1 MSEKIYNMVDLET
14 IEKLADIV
22 SAKENGKYSLMGQNA
37 DEYPQAPA
45 LGANAVHV
53 TMGAPV
59 MPAVPAA
66 ASAAPAE
73 TPAAPKAPAGKAIK
87 APLVG
92 TFYAAPSPDQP
103 PFVQVGDT
111 VKKGDVVLI
120 IESMKLMN
128 EVTSDVEGV
137 VQEILVKNGD
147 AVEYDQ
153 PLMILA

>member
-14 IEKLADIV
+14 IEKLADII
-22 SAKENGKYSLMGQNA
+22 SAKDLGEITIADGEKTITVKGKKCPPPM
-37 DEYPQAPA
+37 PP
-45 LGANAVHV
+45 
-53 TMGAPV
+53 MGAPV

-66 ASAAPAE
+66 APAAPAE

-111 VKKGDVVLI
+111 VKKDDVVLI

-128 EVTSDVEGV
+128 EVTSDVDGV

-153 PLMILA
+153 PLMILS

>member
-22 SAKENGKYSLMGQNA
+22 AAKELGEITIADGEKCITVKGKKCPPPMPL
-37 DEYPQAPA
+37 PPA
-45 LGANAVHV
+45 
-53 TMGAPV
+53 GAPV
-59 MPAVPAA
+59 AAPPAVF
-66 ASAAPAE
+66 AAPAE
-73 TPAAPKAPAGKAIK
+73 TPAAPQKPAGKSIK

-128 EVTSDVEGV
+128 EVTSDVDGV

-153 PLMILA
+153 PLMILS

>member
-22 SAKENGKYSLMGQNA
+22 SAKDLGEITIADGEKTITVKGKKC
-37 DEYPQAPA
+37 PPP
-45 LGANAVHV
+45 
-53 TMGAPV
+53 MGAPV

-66 ASAAPAE
+66 A
-73 TPAAPKAPAGKAIK
+73 PAAPKAPAGKAIK

>member
-1 MSEKIYNMVDLET
+1 MSEKIYNMVDLDT

-22 SAKENGKYSLMGQNA
+22 AEKDLGEITIVDGGKTITVKGKKCPPPMPSMGMM
-37 DEYPQAPA
+37 PQAA
-45 LGANAVHV
+45 
-53 TMGAPV
+53 
-59 MPAVPAA
+59 PAA
-66 ASAAPAE
+66 VTAAPAASAE
-73 TPAAPKAPAGKAIK
+73 TPAAPKPQGKAIK

-128 EVTSDVEGV
+128 EVTSDVDGV
-137 VQEILVKNGD
+137 VQEILVKNGE

-153 PLMILA
+153 PLMILS